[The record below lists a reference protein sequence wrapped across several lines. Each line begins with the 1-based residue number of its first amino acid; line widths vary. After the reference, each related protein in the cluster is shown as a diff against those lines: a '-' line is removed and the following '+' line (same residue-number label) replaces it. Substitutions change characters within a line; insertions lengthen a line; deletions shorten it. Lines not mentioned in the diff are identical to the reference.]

1 MIFCAL
7 SRAEVPLSE
16 ADRKSFERSEHLRRC
31 PKETSMKVVNW
42 HGLQWVLLLARCSPP
57 GLAKTNAHRQLV
69 RGGGGLSLVVG
80 SKPSKSLPAVPY
92 DPGR

>member
-1 MIFCAL
+1 MAYSGF
-7 SRAEVPLSE
+7 V
-16 ADRKSFERSEHLRRC
+16 
-31 PKETSMKVVNW
+31 
-42 HGLQWVLLLARCSPP
+42 LLARCSPP